1 MVSAFDSKAQVRD
14 QADSSKDTL
23 LSPPPHPGVQMGTGE
38 MLGKPDEMQGEEGGG
53 GWAGKLVMD

>member
-53 GWAGKLVMD
+53 GVGG